1 MNSTTPQTQE
11 TNALKTTDRI
21 ITIVPN
27 LNEVDINVDIFF
39 SKFKVNMEYGF
50 DVEAF
55 SDFEFVVSRNLSN
68 NLFCQNYMEFH
79 NSDSTTKRRVGK
91 YKNETYKVDVKNIIK
106 ENTYFKK
113 DCKKLF
119 NEKYDMN
126 NNIYEYSNLDTNF
139 LILKAYTI
147 NDFQNEYCLVYL
159 QREKVFNGPN
169 KKIVGR
175 TSVLEI
181 FNKESKEEIINFLAN

>member
-1 MNSTTPQTQE
+1 
-11 TNALKTTDRI
+11 
-21 ITIVPN
+21 
-27 LNEVDINVDIFF
+27 
-39 SKFKVNMEYGF
+39 
-50 DVEAF
+50 
-55 SDFEFVVSRNLSN
+55 
-68 NLFCQNYMEFH
+68 
-79 NSDSTTKRRVGK
+79 
-91 YKNETYKVDVKNIIK
+91 
-106 ENTYFKK
+106 
-113 DCKKLF
+113 
-119 NEKYDMN
+119 MN

>member
-1 MNSTTPQTQE
+1 MNSITPQTQE
-11 TNALKTTDRI
+11 TNNLKTTDRI

-27 LNEVDINVDIFF
+27 LNEVDINIDIFF

-126 NNIYEYSNLDTNF
+126 NNIYEYSNLDTNY
-139 LILKAYTI
+139 LILKAYTL

-169 KKIVGR
+169 KKILGR